1 MESLTL
7 SKPINSIS
15 GNTINELKFDFDA
28 LTSID
33 YKQAIKLEYKLK
45 GDASVIIDINSWSK
59 STSSEFRIATAWI
72 AAIKGTPGLVLD
84 DIDKLSFGDMLSL
97 EKKSIFFIA
106 DLG

>member
-15 GNTINELKFDFDA
+15 GNTIDELKFDFDA
-28 LTSID
+28 LTTID